1 MELVLKRKFELLRPP
16 FYFFLLSLFLA
27 SLFLCPDAESAR
39 KPVVV
44 KMGGGEAVV
53 TALQGTA
60 KLALADGGWRLL
72 KTGNT
77 MKGGDQVVTG
87 ADSRLEITLPDRS
100 CLRFAE
106 NTSFKIVQ
114 IDVNEEANRR
124 TVRVNVALGKT
135 WANVSKTFRVKPKV
149 EVSCE
154 NAVAGV
160 RGTIYRM
167 NVNVDRSVL
176 IRVYEGE
183 VAVWGGGKATERPTT
198 KAGPPEGVSGPVSVP
213 GPQKVTMEEW
223 VELVKAMQQITVS
236 RRVSPESPVPSRKRR
251 IVKTGW
257 TGTGGET
264 PRPSVRTKHRLRKPK
279 AAFSTGLSRP
289 GRAEK
294 A

>member
-16 FYFFLLSLFLA
+16 FSFFLLSLFLA

-60 KLALADGGWRLL
+60 KLALPDGGWRLL

-106 NTSFKIVQ
+106 NTSFKVVQ

-167 NVNVDRSVL
+167 NVNEDRSVL

-236 RRVSPESPVPSRKRR
+236 PTGVAGKPCSFTEEEDREDWVDWNRRRDAEAFGS
-251 IVKTGW
+251 
-257 TGTGGET
+257 GET
-264 PRPSVRTKHRLRKPK
+264 
-279 AAFSTGLSRP
+279 ST
-289 GRAEK
+289 AETESSFFDWFK
-294 A
+294 